1 LFSLRSKNI
10 ANMEINNLI
19 VAIIAFSVFAGIGI
33 GVTFGRKG
41 GGDSKKLRD
50 LEEKLEKERQN
61 MDLYEKKVLDHFS
74 QTAQLVNKL
83 THSYRDVHTHLANG
97 AEDLCQGKSSE
108 TILQLATI
116 NKEPSN
122 HEDIKPPLDYAPKA
136 SPKQRGVLNE
146 SFGIEKD
153 VHKEDYDLNVKE

>member
-1 LFSLRSKNI
+1 
-10 ANMEINNLI
+10 MEINNLT

-41 GGDSKKLRD
+41 GRDSKKLRD
-50 LEEKLEKERQN
+50 LEEILEKERQK
-61 MDLYEKKVLDHFS
+61 MDLYEKKVLTHFS

-83 THSYRDVHTHLANG
+83 TDSYREVHTHLANG

-108 TILQLATI
+108 IILQLEGI
-116 NKEPSN
+116 DKEPSIQ
-122 HEDIKPPLDYAPKA
+122 EDIKPPLDYAPKT

-146 SFGIEKD
+146 SFGIEKNFD
-153 VHKEDYDLNVKE
+153 KEDHDINVEE

>member
-1 LFSLRSKNI
+1 
-10 ANMEINNLI
+10 MEINNLI

-41 GGDSKKLRD
+41 GRDSKRIRD
-50 LEEKLEKERQN
+50 LEEILEKERQK
-61 MDLYEKKVLDHFS
+61 MDLYEKKVLTHFS

-83 THSYRDVHTHLANG
+83 TDSYREVHTHLANG

-108 TILQLATI
+108 TILQLEGI
-116 NKEPSN
+116 NKEPSIQD
-122 HEDIKPPLDYAPKA
+122 DIKPPLDYAPKT

-153 VHKEDYDLNVKE
+153 FIKGDHDVNVKE

>member
-1 LFSLRSKNI
+1 
-10 ANMEINNLI
+10 MEINNLI

-41 GGDSKKLRD
+41 GRDSKKLRE
-50 LEEKLEKERQN
+50 LEEKLENERQN

-108 TILQLATI
+108 TILQLENI
-116 NKEPSN
+116 NKEPSIQ
-122 HEDIKPPLDYAPKA
+122 EDVKPPLDYAPKT

-153 VHKEDYDLNVKE
+153 FDKEDPNINVKE

>member
-1 LFSLRSKNI
+1 
-10 ANMEINNLI
+10 MEINNLT

-41 GGDSKKLRD
+41 GRDSKKLRD
-50 LEEKLEKERQN
+50 LEEILEKERQK
-61 MDLYEKKVLDHFS
+61 MDLYEKKVLTHFS

-83 THSYRDVHTHLANG
+83 TDSYREVHAHLVNG

-108 TILQLATI
+108 IILQLEDI
-116 NKEPSN
+116 DKEPSIQ
-122 HEDIKPPLDYAPKA
+122 EDIKPPLDYAPKT

-146 SFGIEKD
+146 SFGIEKNFD
-153 VHKEDYDLNVKE
+153 KEDHDINVEE

>member
-1 LFSLRSKNI
+1 
-10 ANMEINNLI
+10 MEINNLT

-41 GGDSKKLRD
+41 GRDSKKLRD
-50 LEEKLEKERQN
+50 LEEILEKERQK
-61 MDLYEKKVLDHFS
+61 MDLYEKKVLTHFS

-83 THSYRDVHTHLANG
+83 TDSYREVHTHLANG

-108 TILQLATI
+108 IILQLEDI
-116 NKEPSN
+116 DKEPSIQ
-122 HEDIKPPLDYAPKA
+122 EDIKPPLDYAPKT

-146 SFGIEKD
+146 SFGIEKNFD
-153 VHKEDYDLNVKE
+153 KEDHDINVEE

>member
-1 LFSLRSKNI
+1 
-10 ANMEINNLI
+10 MEINNLT

-41 GGDSKKLRD
+41 GRDSKKLRD
-50 LEEKLEKERQN
+50 LEEILEKERQK
-61 MDLYEKKVLDHFS
+61 MDLYEKKVLTHFS

-83 THSYRDVHTHLANG
+83 TDSYREVHTHLANG

-108 TILQLATI
+108 IILQLEDI
-116 NKEPSN
+116 DKEPSIQ
-122 HEDIKPPLDYAPKA
+122 EDIKPPLDYAPKT

-146 SFGIEKD
+146 SFGIEKNFD
-153 VHKEDYDLNVKE
+153 KEDHDINVKD

>member
-1 LFSLRSKNI
+1 
-10 ANMEINNLI
+10 MEINNLT

-41 GGDSKKLRD
+41 GRDSKRIRD
-50 LEEKLEKERQN
+50 LEEILEKERQK
-61 MDLYEKKVLDHFS
+61 MDLYEKKVLTHFS

-83 THSYRDVHTHLANG
+83 TDSYREVHTHLANG

-108 TILQLATI
+108 IILQLEGI
-116 NKEPSN
+116 NKEPSIQ
-122 HEDIKPPLDYAPKA
+122 EDIKPPLDYAPKT

-146 SFGIEKD
+146 SFGIEKNLD
-153 VHKEDYDLNVKE
+153 KEDHDINVEE

>member
-1 LFSLRSKNI
+1 
-10 ANMEINNLI
+10 MEINNLT

-41 GGDSKKLRD
+41 GRDSKKLRD
-50 LEEKLEKERQN
+50 LEEILEKERQK
-61 MDLYEKKVLDHFS
+61 MDLYEKKVLTHFS

-83 THSYRDVHTHLANG
+83 TDSYREVHTHLANG

-108 TILQLATI
+108 IILQLEGI
-116 NKEPSN
+116 NKEPSIQ
-122 HEDIKPPLDYAPKA
+122 EDIKPPLDYAPKT

-146 SFGIEKD
+146 SFGIEKNFD
-153 VHKEDYDLNVKE
+153 KEDHDINVEE

>member
-1 LFSLRSKNI
+1 
-10 ANMEINNLI
+10 MEINNLT

-41 GGDSKKLRD
+41 VRDSKKLRD
-50 LEEKLEKERQN
+50 LEEKLEKEKQN
-61 MDLYEKKVLDHFS
+61 MDLYEKKVLAHFS

-83 THSYRDVHTHLANG
+83 TDSYREVHTHLANG

-108 TILQLATI
+108 IILQLEGI
-116 NKEPSN
+116 DKEPSIQ
-122 HEDIKPPLDYAPKA
+122 EDIKPPLDYAPKT

-146 SFGIEKD
+146 SFGIEKNFD
-153 VHKEDYDLNVKE
+153 KEDHDINVEE